1 MQIYFFCHTTKL
13 VFTRL
18 LKEIQWFFVDLQTQ
32 QPMAFPRKIHV
43 LATFTWWVSMEFSAH
58 SVFLEQHLSSHGKW
72 TVRDSEL
79 ALGDPCRHVFPKK
92 SRGSLRHCNAMPA
105 SNAYDSMSWKY
116 ISMASW
122 MGIFLARK
130 SLGDLLSIYDGNIDQ
145 DENLP
150 HSTWYK
156 LCLSLGETQ
165 KFWGFE
171 YRNVTKLV
179 FKTGALILSHIYI
192 MYTLCNV
199 YNIH

>member
-1 MQIYFFCHTTKL
+1 MKLNSSTLLIYRPDNPWHFHAKYMSW
-13 VFTRL
+13 L
-18 LKEIQWFFVDLQTQ
+18 LAHDGYPWNSQLIQC
-32 QPMAFPRKIHV
+32 
-43 LATFTWWVSMEFSAH
+43 
-58 SVFLEQHLSSHGKW
+58 FLDQHLSSHGKW

-130 SLGDLLSIYDGNIDQ
+130 SLGDLVYHIWWKHRPRR
-145 DENLP
+145 EF
-150 HSTWYK
+150 TK

-165 KFWGFE
+165 KFETLNTKMWPNCFQNWCLDFE
-171 YRNVTKLV
+171 SYL
-179 FKTGALILSHIYI
+179 Y
-192 MYTLCNV
+192 NV
-199 YNIH
+199 YVM